1 MDGRTT
7 ETTMKSLA
15 VFVAL
20 AAFAAANE
28 IDYQDQQL
36 VRGVPALVKVHP
48 TRDPDAPRP
57 APIRI
62 DPAATLAARGL

>member
-1 MDGRTT
+1 
-7 ETTMKSLA
+7 MKTLYA
-15 VFVAL
+15 LLVL
-20 AAFAAANE
+20 AAFAAVSNQ
-28 IDYQDQQL
+28 DYQDQQL

>member
-1 MDGRTT
+1 
-7 ETTMKSLA
+7 MKTITALL
-15 VFVAL
+15 VL
-20 AAFAAANE
+20 AAFAAVSNQ
-28 IDYQDQQL
+28 DYQDQQL

>member
-1 MDGRTT
+1 
-7 ETTMKSLA
+7 MKSLA
-15 VFVAL
+15 VFIAMT
-20 AAFAAANE
+20 AFAAVNE
-28 IDYQDQQL
+28 VDYRDQQL
-36 VRGVPALVKVHP
+36 VHGVPALAKVHP